1 MISNNEPL
9 VSVMTPVYN
18 GEDFLAEC
26 IESVLGQT
34 YQNYEYIIV
43 NNCSTDGSLEIAQKY
58 AAKDSRIQVHNNSKF
73 VGVIDNHNTAFNL
86 MSPQASYCKMVSAD
100 DYIFPECISKMVE
113 FAEAN
118 HSVGFVGCYQLSGDV
133 IRWQG
138 FRYPTT
144 VFAGRELGRR
154 CFLSHQVFV
163 QGQPIFGFGT
173 PTSLMYRADLVRES
187 KEFYPN
193 ASPHADTS
201 ACFKYL
207 QKCDFGFI
215 YQVLSFERTHSATQ
229 STRSAQMN
237 RYASATLNDLNQ
249 YGSYYLS
256 EDELKQLQEETLKSY
271 HRFLAANYYMRTGD
285 KEFWNYHKSRLQE
298 LGYPLKRFDLF
309 NAAVSSVL
317 HEALSPSQAL
327 KKLRQRF
334 APAAEKSVPPA
345 SRRARVT
352 SH

>member
-1 MISNNEPL
+1 VRSNEPL

-18 GEDFLAEC
+18 GADFLAEC
-26 IESVLGQT
+26 IESVLCQS
-34 YQNYEYIIV
+34 YQNFEYIIV

-58 AAKDSRIQVHNNSKF
+58 AAKDSRIQVHTNSKF

-86 MSPQASYCKMVSAD
+86 MSPQARYCKMVSAD
-100 DYIFPECISKMVE
+100 DYIFPDCIAKMVE
-113 FAEAN
+113 FGEAN
-118 HSVGFVGCYQLSGDV
+118 ASVGLIGCYQLSGDV

-144 VFAGRELGRR
+144 VFSGRELGRR
-154 CFLSHQVFV
+154 CFLSRQVFV

-237 RYASATLNDLNQ
+237 RYASATMNDLIQ
-249 YGSYYLS
+249 YGSFYLA
-256 EDELKQLQEETLKSY
+256 EDELKQLRDETLKSY
-271 HRFLAANYYMRTGD
+271 HRFLAANYFLRTGN
-285 KEFWNYHKSRLQE
+285 KEFWNYHEGRLKE

-317 HEALSPSQAL
+317 YEALSPSKGL
-327 KKLRQRF
+327 KKLWRHF
-334 APAAEKSVPPA
+334 VPATEEIVPPA
-345 SRRARVT
+345 PRRARVT
-352 SH
+352 SR